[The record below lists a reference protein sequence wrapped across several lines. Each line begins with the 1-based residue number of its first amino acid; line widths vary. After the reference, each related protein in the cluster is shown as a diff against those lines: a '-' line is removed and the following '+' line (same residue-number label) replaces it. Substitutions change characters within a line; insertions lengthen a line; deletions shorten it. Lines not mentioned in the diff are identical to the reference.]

1 MDVSEENA
9 KRNFI
14 RLERGSYYFA
24 IVRVTFKFKARKM
37 HIIHALQASV
47 YRIFIFLRFAEFFVG
62 LPYPLILNF
71 NFTYSVKRE
80 KIHEIPS
87 LPFFCK
93 NKIYKKNFNKFFF
106 LKRN

>member
-1 MDVSEENA
+1 MDVCEENA

-47 YRIFIFLRFAEFFVG
+47 YRIFIFLRFAEFFFG
-62 LPYPLILNF
+62 LPISF
-71 NFTYSVKRE
+71 DIKFQ
-80 KIHEIPS
+80 
-87 LPFFCK
+87 FCV
-93 NKIYKKNFNKFFF
+93 FSET
-106 LKRN
+106 